1 MNKKL
6 LTMGIAALLMAGCS
20 SDDVVGGEGDNGG
33 ASAVKGYVGLTITM
47 PTGAG
52 SRAVEYDD
60 GAAGEYKVNDVT
72 LVFSKWDGTSKHNI
86 VQVTKLTPADW
97 QKEGTGTDDIT
108 SFSLLPVVPVADKG
122 ADRVLVLVNSTGAF
136 AVESST
142 INENTG
148 VISRNGYIAP
158 KGKTEAD
165 AYRTIEDLK
174 AVQTITD
181 GTGSTNHVLN
191 DYYGTTTGWFMTSAS
206 IKNADNLVPDDP
218 QNQLVKI
225 TPQGSKEAAMA
236 DAGKN
241 VIYVERAV
249 AKVSLTFNDAQETT
263 KKFSLGSGTGFA
275 GDEVTIDGWAL
286 DITNKS
292 TFPLRRINASWP
304 DLDRFAPAPAPGTA
318 KPQRYEWS
326 EDNNYSSYTLAA
338 DFYRATEAT
347 ASCYNSLYCLENT
360 FDIDNMKQDRTTR
373 AILRGQY
380 VPAGISDAAT
390 NGIFRFGLSVKFY
403 SRADMIDKVKAA
415 VVASGAVTEAEMNTA
430 TVRIEGLEAGKADF
444 THNGTRNKIVVIK
457 QGETTPVDLSGKI
470 DAIKGMLGQLTY
482 YENGYCYY
490 PVRIRHFADTPTSG
504 TYEYGVKKWEG
515 EATYNGTEPSVN
527 YNEMWLGRYGVVRNN
542 SYVINVTGVK
552 APGSPTIPEPTQNI
566 DDEQFYYIQATVKVL
581 SWTKRSQ
588 NVEL

>member
-6 LTMGIAALLMAGCS
+6 LTMGLAALLMAGCS
-20 SDDVVGGEGDNGG
+20 SDDLVGGEGDKGG

-72 LVFSKWDGTSKHNI
+72 LVFSKWNTLSNKHDI
-86 VQVTKLTPADW
+86 VQVTKLTSTDW
-97 QKEGTGTDDIT
+97 QKETGSDDIT
-108 SFSLLPVVPVADKG
+108 SFSLLPVVPVADKD

-148 VISRNGYIAP
+148 VISGKGFIAP
-158 KGKTEAD
+158 KGGVQAN
-165 AYRTIEDLK
+165 AYSTIEALEE
-174 AVQTITD
+174 VQTIT
-181 GTGSTNHVLN
+181 GGSGSTDHVLN

-206 IKNADNLVPDDP
+206 IKNATNIDGNDDHK
-218 QNQLVKI
+218 QLVKI
-225 TPQGSKEAAMA
+225 TPQSSKEAAMA

-249 AKVSLTFNDAQETT
+249 AKVSLTFIDAQETT

-292 TFPLRRINASWP
+292 TFPLRRINTSWP
-304 DLDRFAPAPAPGTA
+304 DLDRFAPAPAVGR
-318 KPQRYEWS
+318 PQRYEWS
-326 EDNNYSSYTLAA
+326 EDNNYSSYNLGT
-338 DFYRATEAT
+338 DFYRTNATEVNANR
-347 ASCYNSLYCLENT
+347 CNISLYCLENT
-360 FDIDNMKQDRTTR
+360 FSIANMKQDGTTR

-380 VPAGISDAAT
+380 VPNGITQTEVNDH
-390 NGIFRFGLSVKFY
+390 GIFRLGESVKFY
-403 SRADMIDKVKAA
+403 KQADMLAKVKAA

-430 TVRIEGLEAGKADF
+430 AVSIDGLKVGKADF
-444 THNGTRNKIVVIK
+444 TYNGAQNKIVVIK
-457 QGETTPVDLSGKI
+457 QGEATPVDLSGVI
-470 DAIKGMLGQLTY
+470 DDIKGMLGQLTY
-482 YENGYCYY
+482 YANGYCYY
-490 PVRIRHFADTPTSG
+490 PVRIRHFADDTDPYANGVSAWTAG
-504 TYEYGVKKWEG
+504 DTYDTDAK
-515 EATYNGTEPSVN
+515 
-527 YNEMWLGRYGVVRNN
+527 WLGRYGVVRNN
-542 SYVINVTGVK
+542 SYVINVTGVS
-552 APGSPTIPEPTQNI
+552 APGSPTIPDPTQNI

-588 NVEL
+588 DVEL

>member
-6 LTMGIAALLMAGCS
+6 LTMGLAALLMAGCS
-20 SDDVVGGEGDNGG
+20 SDDVVVGGEGDNGG

-72 LVFSKWDGTSKHNI
+72 LVFSKWNTLSNKHDI
-86 VQVTKLTPADW
+86 VQVTKLTPTDW
-97 QKEGTGTDDIT
+97 QKEGTESDEIT
-108 SFSLLPVVPVADKG
+108 SLSVLPVVPVADKD
-122 ADRVLVLVNSTGAF
+122 ADRVLVLVNSSKVF

-142 INENTG
+142 IDANTG
-148 VISRNGYIAP
+148 EISGNGFIAP
-158 KGKTEAD
+158 KGKTETD
-165 AYRTIEDLK
+165 AYSTIEDLEV
-174 AVQTITD
+174 AQTITD
-181 GTGSTNHVLN
+181 GGGSTEHVLD

-206 IKNADNLVPDDP
+206 IKNATNIDGNDDHK
-218 QNQLVKI
+218 QLVKI
-225 TPQGSKEAAMA
+225 TPQNSKEAAMA

-249 AKVSLTFNDAQETT
+249 AKVSLTFNNAQETT
-263 KKFSLGSGTGFA
+263 KQFSLGSGTGFA

-292 TFPLRRINASWP
+292 TFPLRRINTSWP

-326 EDNNYSSYTLAA
+326 EDNNYSSYTPAA
-338 DFYRATEAT
+338 DFYRATTAT
-347 ASCYNSLYCLENT
+347 ESCYNSLYCLENT
-360 FDIDNMKQDRTTR
+360 FDIDNMKQDGTTR

-380 VPAGISDAAT
+380 VPSGIDQT
-390 NGIFRFGLSVKFY
+390 EVNDHGIFRLGESVTFY
-403 SRADMIDKVKAA
+403 KQADMLAKVKAA
-415 VVASGAVTEAEMNTA
+415 VVASGAVAEGDIQSVEVQNPK
-430 TVRIEGLEAGKADF
+430 VGKADF
-444 THNGTRNKIVVIK
+444 TYNGAQNKIVVTK
-457 QGETTPVDLSGKI
+457 TGGSTVDLSGKI

-482 YENGYCYY
+482 YEKGYCYY
-490 PVRIRHFADTPTSG
+490 PVRIRHFADTSNPG
-504 TYEYGVKKWEG
+504 YADGVSAWNAG
-515 EATYNGTEPSVN
+515 NTYNSDEA
-527 YNEMWLGRYGVVRNN
+527 WLGRYGVVRNN
-542 SYVINVTGVK
+542 SYVINVTSVK

-566 DDEQFYYIQATVKVL
+566 DDEEFYYIQATVKVL

>member
-6 LTMGIAALLMAGCS
+6 LTMGLAALLMAGCS
-20 SDDVVGGEGDNGG
+20 SDDVVGGEGDTGG

-47 PTGAG
+47 PTSAG
-52 SRAVEYDD
+52 SRAAVSYDD
-60 GAAGEYKVNDVT
+60 GETDEYKVNDVT
-72 LVFSKWDGTSKHNI
+72 LVFSKWESGVHKI

-122 ADRVLVLVNSTGAF
+122 ADRVLVLVNSSKVF

-158 KGKTEAD
+158 KGKTETD
-165 AYRTIEDLK
+165 AYSTIEDLK

-181 GTGSTNHVLN
+181 GTGGTNHVLN

-206 IKNADNLVPDDP
+206 IKNADNLDPDDP
-218 QNQLVKI
+218 QQQLVTIEPKN
-225 TPQGSKEAAMA
+225 SKEAAMA

-249 AKVSLTFNDAQETT
+249 AKVSLRFINEQLTT
-263 KKFSLGSGTGFA
+263 KKFSLGSGTGFT

-304 DLDRFAPAPAPGTA
+304 DLARFAPAPASGR
-318 KPQRYEWS
+318 PQRYEWS
-326 EDNNYSSYTLAA
+326 EDNNYNNYTPATDFNRVDAA
-338 DFYRATEAT
+338 EKPCD
-347 ASCYNSLYCLENT
+347 NPLYCLENT
-360 FDIDNMKQDRTTR
+360 FTITNMKQDGTTR

-380 VPAGISDAAT
+380 VPHGIGVDQNEVNT
-390 NGIFRFGLSVKFY
+390 NGIFRFGESVKFY
-403 SRADMIDKVKAA
+403 SKEQMIAKVKAA
-415 VVASGAVTEAEMNTA
+415 VVASGAVAEGDIQS
-430 TVRIEGLEAGKADF
+430 VEVQDPKVGKADF
-444 THNGTRNKIVVIK
+444 TYNGTENKIVVKKNDVGASI
-457 QGETTPVDLSGKI
+457 VDLSGVI
-470 DAIKGMLGQLTY
+470 DDIKGMLGQLTY
-482 YENGYCYY
+482 YDKGYCYY

-504 TYEYGVKKWEG
+504 TYEEGVKAWNAG
-515 EATYNGTEPSVN
+515 DTYGTDAE
-527 YNEMWLGRYGVVRNN
+527 WLGRYGVVRNN

-566 DDEQFYYIQATVKVL
+566 DDEEFYYIQATVKVL

-588 NVEL
+588 DVEL

>member
-263 KKFSLGSGTGFA
+263 KTFDCTGA
-275 GDEVTIDGWAL
+275 GFTNDDVIIDGWAL
-286 DITNKS
+286 DITNKT
-292 TFPLRRINASWP
+292 TFPLRRIVSDPAWP
-304 DLDRFAPAPAPGTA
+304 SLDRFAPAPTTGR
-318 KPQRYEWS
+318 PQRYEWS
-326 EDNNYSSYTLAA
+326 VDNNYSDYNPATNFNRVDAA
-338 DFYRATEAT
+338 EKPCD
-347 ASCYNSLYCLENT
+347 NPLYCLENT
-360 FDIDNMKQDRTTR
+360 FTIANMKQDGTTR

-380 VPAGISDAAT
+380 VPNGIDQGEVDA
-390 NGIFRFGLSVKFY
+390 NGIFRLGESVKFY
-403 SRADMIDKVKAA
+403 SKAQMLAKIEEAATAAGVAGVDDADVEQLKVGKNDF
-415 VVASGAVTEAEMNTA
+415 SFTDGAINE
-430 TVRIEGLEAGKADF
+430 I
-444 THNGTRNKIVVIK
+444 VIK
-457 QGETTPVDLSGKI
+457 DNVGSPISLTPAQQT
-470 DAIKGMLGQLTY
+470 AIKGMLGQLTY
-482 YENGYCYY
+482 YDKGYCYY
-490 PVRIRHFADTPTSG
+490 PVRIRHFADTADPTYADGVSAWNAG
-504 TYEYGVKKWEG
+504 DTYDTDAK
-515 EATYNGTEPSVN
+515 
-527 YNEMWLGRYGVVRNN
+527 WLGRYGVVRNN
-542 SYVINVTGVK
+542 SYVINVTGVS
-552 APGSPTIPEPTQNI
+552 APGSPTIPDPTENI